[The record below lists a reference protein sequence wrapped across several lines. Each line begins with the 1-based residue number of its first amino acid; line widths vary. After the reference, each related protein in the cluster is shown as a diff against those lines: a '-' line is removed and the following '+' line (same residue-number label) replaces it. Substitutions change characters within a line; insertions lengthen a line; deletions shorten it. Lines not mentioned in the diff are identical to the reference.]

1 MFFTNIQNI
10 CWGGGEGVQGQFMF
24 CPKFKNDN
32 IISAKSS
39 FYCFIIRMLLGG
51 GRGFARIVHFVKWM
65 TP

>member
-1 MFFTNIQNI
+1 
-10 CWGGGEGVQGQFMF
+10 MF